1 MKKQE
6 IIPATAPGSSRPRNA
21 QPLGVYLAKEANETM
36 MQVLIVG
43 GLAAVAG
50 IVIGYWARSA
60 SAGAQKVLLDQNNRE
75 LTDSLNAARAESAAR
90 AGFEAVAAERAK
102 IIDGLRSELDT
113 KAGSERTLA
122 ARVKELEADLRNERQ
137 NLAEKLALLDTAK
150 KALSDQ
156 FQALAADI
164 LEKKS
169 KTFSESNQ
177 SELNTLLRPLRDQ
190 ITDFRTKVEE
200 AQKDSLVG
208 RTQLS
213 AELDHLRSL
222 NERLSTEAHALTNAL
237 TRDTGE
243 QGHWGELVLLDILE
257 ACDLKR
263 GLHYTYQQTFN
274 ANGDDGLREER
285 KRTDVVLRFPD
296 ERSLVI
302 DSKVTLTAHKDY
314 VDATDGATRKEA
326 LDRLV
331 TSIRIHMRELASK
344 NYQELLGEKSPD
356 YVVLFTPNEAAYL
369 LAAQTDP
376 KLITDGYKSRVLI
389 AGPTTILH
397 IARIVESL
405 WRNEDRAKSLEQ
417 VGERARLLFDGFTRF
432 VDALENVRTSILR
445 AAAEIHNAEESNSE
459 AISRLTT
466 GRGNLVSQA
475 EKLGRLANK
484 SSKQIASRVLELAD
498 DEPSLALASDIDES
512 SNSEA

>member
-1 MKKQE
+1 
-6 IIPATAPGSSRPRNA
+6 
-21 QPLGVYLAKEANETM
+21 M
-36 MQVLIVG
+36 MQLLIVG

-50 IVIGYWARSA
+50 ILVGYWSRSA
-60 SAGAQKVLLDQNNRE
+60 SAGAQKVLFEQNNRD
-75 LTDSLNAARAESAAR
+75 LADALNAARAESATR
-90 AGFEAVAAERAK
+90 AGFEAVAAERTK
-102 IIDGLRSELDT
+102 NIDGLRSELET
-113 KAGSERTLA
+113 KASSERTLA
-122 ARVKELEADLRNERQ
+122 AKVKELEADLRNERQ
-137 NLAEKLALLDTAK
+137 NLAEKLTLLETAK

-169 KTFSESNQ
+169 KSFSENNQ
-177 SELNTLLRPLRDQ
+177 QELGTLLNPLREQ
-190 ITDFRTKVEE
+190 IKDFRTKVEE
-200 AQKDSLVG
+200 AQKESLVG

-213 AELDHLRSL
+213 AELDQLKDL
-222 NERLSTEAHALTNAL
+222 NQRLSTEAHALTNAL

-243 QGHWGELVLLDILE
+243 QGHWGELVLLDLLE

-263 GLHYTYQQTFN
+263 GLHYTYQQTFLTD
-274 ANGDDGLREER
+274 GEDGLREER

-296 ERSLVI
+296 ERSLII

-314 VDATDGATRKEA
+314 VEATDEGTRREA

-331 TSIRIHMRELASK
+331 TSIRIHMRELAAK

-356 YVVLFTPNEAAYL
+356 YVVLFAPNEAAYL
-369 LAAQTDP
+369 LAAQADP

-397 IARIVESL
+397 IARIIESL
-405 WRNEDRAKSLEQ
+405 WRNEERAKSLEQ
-417 VGERARLLFDGFTRF
+417 IGERARLLFDGFTLF
-432 VDALENVRTSILR
+432 VDALEDVRTSILK
-445 AAAEIHNAEESNSE
+445 AAAQIHNAEESNNE
-459 AISRLTT
+459 AIKRLTT

-484 SSKQIASRVLELAD
+484 SSKQIAARVLELAD
-498 DEPSLALASDIDES
+498 DEPTLAIAANADQPDNSDL
-512 SNSEA
+512 

>member
-1 MKKQE
+1 M
-6 IIPATAPGSSRPRNA
+6 
-21 QPLGVYLAKEANETM
+21 PLW
-36 MQVLIVG
+36 IVG
-43 GLAAVAG
+43 IIAAIAG
-50 IVIGYWARSA
+50 IIVGYLARSA
-60 SAGAQKVLLDQNNRE
+60 SAKSEKSQLETRSAE
-75 LTDSLNAARAESAAR
+75 LTRDLGDARSGLAQTQAESAAR
-90 AGFEAVAAERAK
+90 AGFEAVATERARTV
-102 IIDGLRSELDT
+102 DGLRSELDA
-113 KAGSERTLA
+113 KASSERNLA

-137 NLAEKLALLDTAK
+137 NLAEKLALLETAK

-169 KTFSESNQ
+169 KTFSENNQ
-177 SELNTLLRPLRDQ
+177 KELDTLLKPLRDQ
-190 ITDFRTKVEE
+190 MTDFRTKVEE
-200 AQKDSLVG
+200 AQKESLVG

-213 AELDHLRSL
+213 KELEHMKSL
-222 NERLSTEAHALTNAL
+222 NERLSTEAHALASAL
-237 TRDTGE
+237 TRDTAQ

-263 GLHYTYQQTFN
+263 GLQYTYQQTFV
-274 ANGDDGLREER
+274 ANGEEGLREER
-285 KRTDVVLRFPD
+285 KRTDVILRFPD

-314 VDATDGATRKEA
+314 VDATDDDARKEA
-326 LDRLV
+326 LDRLI
-331 TSIRIHMRELASK
+331 TSIRIHMRELAAK
-344 NYQELLGEKSPD
+344 NYQELLGEKSPG
-356 YVVLFTPNEAAYL
+356 YVVLFAPNEAAYL

-417 VGERARLLFDGFTRF
+417 IGERARLLYDEFTRF
-432 VDALENVRTSILR
+432 VDALESVRTSILR
-445 AAAEIHNAEESNSE
+445 AAAEIRNAEESNSE
-459 AISRLTT
+459 AIGRLTT

-484 SSKQIASRVLELAD
+484 SSKQIASRILELAD
-498 DEPSLALASDIDES
+498 DEPALALAANADEPGLSDDE
-512 SNSEA
+512 